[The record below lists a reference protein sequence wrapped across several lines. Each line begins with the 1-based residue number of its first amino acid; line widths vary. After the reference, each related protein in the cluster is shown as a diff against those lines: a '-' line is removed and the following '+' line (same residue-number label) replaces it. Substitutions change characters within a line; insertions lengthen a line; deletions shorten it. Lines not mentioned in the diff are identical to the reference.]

1 MAGEA
6 VVAVVA
12 EHDFNLKV
20 LALGPLEGW
29 EAEINLILLVNGFI
43 FFLTEIN

>member
-1 MAGEA
+1 VAGEA

-20 LALGPLEGW
+20 LALGTLEGW
-29 EAEINLILLVNGFI
+29 EAEIN
-43 FFLTEIN
+43 